1 MKNTIELGVC
11 DVVSVTAGEKD
22 VNVWNLVTDGQPVY
36 LQTINATESIVLGP
50 YLNAVNIGLSWED
63 NGSVVVESLTKPF
76 DAPVNF
82 PVPQP
87 GVAVDDATG
96 EEDIVDQ
103 FNALLTSLRAAGFIA
118 ESEE

>member
-1 MKNTIELGVC
+1 MKNTIALGVC
-11 DVVSVTAGEKD
+11 DVVSITAGKQP
-22 VNVWNLVTDGQPVY
+22 VTVWNLVNDGQPVH
-36 LQTINATESIVLGP
+36 LQTVNATESIVLGP

-63 NGSVVVESLTKPF
+63 NGSVVVESLTKSF
-76 DAPVNF
+76 ATPVNF

-96 EEDIVDQ
+96 AEDIVDQ
-103 FNALLTSLRAAGFIA
+103 FNALLTSLRNAGFIA